1 MHFTCTDTDGQ
12 EIIDLWLDI
21 VRKGRYLKMSNRQ
34 KLIAMVI
41 TCFMFV
47 GVGNGVAGELQKHAL
62 ELGPEIS
69 YIEYKEP
76 GVMKENGWMYGIVGS
91 YTYHDKLLLKAEG
104 RLSYGW
110 VDYSNSGTMDD
121 IDDYIWELRGL
132 GGYDFSV
139 LKASILTPY
148 IGIGY
153 RYLNDDM
160 SGRVSS
166 TGALRMVMKENQIT
180 SIVP

>member
-91 YTYHDKLLLKAEG
+91 
-104 RLSYGW
+104 
-110 VDYSNSGTMDD
+110 
-121 IDDYIWELRGL
+121 
-132 GGYDFSV
+132 
-139 LKASILTPY
+139 IL
-148 IGIGY
+148 IMI
-153 RYLNDDM
+153 NFC
-160 SGRVSS
+160 
-166 TGALRMVMKENQIT
+166 
-180 SIVP
+180 